1 MKLHACAHCPRRAL
15 PVCEVSALWRIHVVV
30 SGSKLRC
37 CQPLFNL
44 VTARHTPG
52 MHYLAID
59 HHAGCAHHAVA
70 HDVAQLFHLFQLDC
84 HAFGLGDLVDK
95 RNGGFAVGT
104 TGAEY
109 FDVHESSL
117 SLKRSQNKIEVK
129 NLPLCQ
135 LSYSTAL
142 NTNPTSRMPLAT
154 TATKVAISLIFS
166 TLRRMIISGSERA
179 MTLIMKASTVPSAAP
194 LASRA
199 YTIGITPAALVYI
212 GTPMTTASGTDHQAS
227 LPMKLARKSS
237 GT

>member
-84 HAFGLGDLVDK
+84 HAFGLGDLVDE

-109 FDVHESSL
+109 FDVHEGF
-117 SLKRSQNKIEVK
+117 LKMKLK
-129 NLPLCQ
+129 N
-135 LSYSTAL
+135 
-142 NTNPTSRMPLAT
+142 MPLQHCVKHKTHQQDAAGHHADKGGNQPDFQHLAQDDHLGQREGDDT
-154 TATKVAISLIFS
+154 HHEGQHRAQ
-166 TLRRMIISGSERA
+166 SG
-179 MTLIMKASTVPSAAP
+179 
-194 LASRA
+194 
-199 YTIGITPAALVYI
+199 AL
-212 GTPMTTASGTDHQAS
+212 GQQGLHDRDHTGGVGVHRHADDD
-227 LPMKLARKSS
+227 
-237 GT
+237 G